1 MVEELKRPN
10 ENLDNR
16 NFDETKKEPD
26 SCYETDID
34 CITSHIC
41 YKYSSMVMAGLIEA
55 IDYFAGSQGPKV
67 LVRILAKSI
76 PSQMMEALGVEPE
89 SIKNLSEEEMIK
101 LLPEMIAKKG
111 GPKIKIEKNSEG
123 GYKFELDEC
132 HFLPYSK
139 SEGFCNVTAGLMLG
153 FAQFLSGKPMD
164 IKEIQTIAHGGQKC
178 EFVATAKKF

>member
-1 MVEELKRPN
+1 MVEELKRS
-10 ENLDNR
+10 EGVLDNHSA
-16 NFDETKKEPD
+16 DETKKEPD
-26 SCYETDID
+26 SCSDID
-34 CITSHIC
+34 ARCITSHIC

-76 PSQMMEALGVEPE
+76 PSQMMEALGVKPE
-89 SIKNLSEEEMIK
+89 NMKDFSEEDMIK
-101 LLPEMIAKKG
+101 LLPEMIAQKG
-111 GPKIKIEKNSEG
+111 GPKIKIEKSSEG
-123 GYKFELDEC
+123 EYKFELEEC

-164 IKEIQTIAHGGQKC
+164 IKEIQTIAHSGSRC
-178 EFVATAKKF
+178 EFMATVKKL